1 MKKYLIWLGFFFGFL
16 GVLSVFGEI
25 SRADTSRIRAK
36 IGIGILS
43 GENLTP
49 ARSREIL
56 TPGDMIRIYV
66 HSTESSYVYV
76 VYSEKETARLLNMT
90 MQKIGESTLCLPSAH
105 AYYKVDGKSPM
116 EKFAVI
122 CSPDELPEI
131 SGMPES
137 GMPLETWSKI
147 INDLSRKSKI
157 ELSHEV
163 KPVIEI
169 GGTVRG
175 KKPGGHQDQF
185 VEDLPFY
192 SGSGFVVKTYEFKV
206 QN

>member
-1 MKKYLIWLGFFFGFL
+1 MLIMTADQAIGNLFFLQGEYARAEKKLRS
-16 GVLSVFGEI
+16 VL
-25 SRADTSRIRAK
+25 T
-36 IGIGILS
+36 
-43 GENLTP
+43 
-49 ARSREIL
+49 RSRSLDKPLL
-56 TPGDMIRIYV
+56 TA
-66 HSTESSYVYV
+66 S
-76 VYSEKETARLLNMT
+76 A
-90 MQKIGESTLCLPSAH
+90 AH

-185 VEDLPFY
+185 VEDLLLPPPHTAPTHSDLKSHPSCQNHIPIPHFTFY
-192 SGSGFVVKTYEFKV
+192 IFFTSKNINFAFSFFSSLDLIVPLIF
-206 QN
+206 